1 MEKEQLIRIVSSVG
15 NGAHVFAPREWLNE
29 KVLIVR
35 LGKNDIKEQIFEAIY
50 PYLDKIISVVLYGS
64 HARKEATEFS
74 DIDVLLI
81 TKEKFVIPKK
91 DKMDILIIP
100 EDKIEKAIEINP
112 IMMYSLF
119 REGIALVNEQYLDNL
134 REIQIN
140 PKLFKSFLDET
151 SLSLNSDNEL
161 LKLDEKTG
169 KFASS
174 ALIYSLFLRLRGIF
188 ILHCLSNKKV
198 YFNGL
203 FRKWILENCKINYE
217 KFYFS
222 YVSVRDNQKIKDE
235 ILISETQELLSFL
248 EKELI
253 GVNLK

>member
-1 MEKEQLIRIVSSVG
+1 MEKEQLIRLVSSVG

-64 HARKEATEFS
+64 HARKEATESS
-74 DIDVLLI
+74 DIDVLI
-81 TKEKFVIPKK
+81 ISKEKFVIPKQ
-91 DKMDILIIP
+91 DKIDILVVP
-100 EDKIEKAIEINP
+100 EDKIEKAIELNP

-119 REGIALVNEQYLDNL
+119 REGVALINEQYLDKL
-134 REIQIN
+134 REIKIN
-140 PKLFKSFLDET
+140 FKLFKSFLEET
-151 SLSLNSDNEL
+151 FLSLNSDKEL
-161 LKLDEKTG
+161 LDLDKNTG

-188 ILHCLSNKKV
+188 ILYCFSNKKV
-198 YFNGL
+198 YSNTI
-203 FRKWILENCKINYE
+203 FRKWIIENCKINYE

-235 ILISETQELLSFL
+235 ILINEAQELLNFL
-248 EKELI
+248 ERELI
-253 GVNLK
+253 GLNLK